1 MWETLERDP
10 LFAHQNV
17 DLTLDQQRELAYK
30 RAKRLHEYDFVPE
43 ADIVA
48 FPAKFNALA
57 RAVQMYDV
65 SVSNTYGLS
74 RIVRSSDEHINY
86 TLCVCVH
93 TLYFVHVLTVGTPA
107 LCNDISCSRL
117 AIHLCGKS

>member
-74 RIVRSSDEHINY
+74 RIVRSSDEHINF
-86 TLCVCVH
+86 TLFVCILCI
-93 TLYFVHVLTVGTPA
+93 LYMY
-107 LCNDISCSRL
+107 
-117 AIHLCGKS
+117 